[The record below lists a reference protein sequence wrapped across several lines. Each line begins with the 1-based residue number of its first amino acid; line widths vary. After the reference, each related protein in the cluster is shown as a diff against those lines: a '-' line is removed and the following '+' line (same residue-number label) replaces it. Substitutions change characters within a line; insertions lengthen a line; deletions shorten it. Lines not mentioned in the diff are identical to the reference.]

1 MSAPSPEALRAALA
15 AQRAARGYVLPH
27 HGLMTAALPD
37 LAAAY
42 GPMYAALTLTPHHLS
57 ALEREC
63 VWLVLLI
70 ADGQA
75 VGTHHLELF
84 LKLGG
89 TEAEAR
95 ALLRLAAHAAG
106 APRYAFIDGAWAPH
120 WPGGDGGREY
130 LAAADLLAA
139 PLAPALIRACLA
151 AAATLLRDA
160 WGLRATLPA
169 ALHAGMAEGALA
181 EAIAL
186 TIWPGGVNRLV
197 EAAET
202 WLALIRDGLAPASPA
217 FRAWAEMP
225 GQGPL
230 RIPKEPA

>member
-1 MSAPSPEALRAALA
+1 MSAPAPEQVRAALA
-15 AQRAARGYVLPH
+15 AQLVARGYVLPH
-27 HGLMTAALPD
+27 HGLMAAALPD

-89 TEAEAR
+89 SQAQAR

-106 APRYAFIDGAWAPH
+106 AARYAFIDGPWAPH
-120 WPGGDGGREY
+120 WPGGDGAAEY
-130 LAAADLLAA
+130 LAAADALAA
-139 PLAPALIRACLA
+139 PLPPALIRACLA
-151 AAATLLRDA
+151 AAHALLRDG
-160 WGLRATLPA
+160 WGLRAALPA
-169 ALHAGMAEGALA
+169 ALHAGIAEAALA

-202 WLALIRDGLAPASPA
+202 WLALIREGAAPASA
-217 FRAWAEMP
+217 SFRVWAETP

>member
-1 MSAPSPEALRAALA
+1 MSAPSPEALRTALA
-15 AQRAARGYVLPH
+15 AQLATRGYVLPH
-27 HGLMTAALPD
+27 HGLMAAALPD

-42 GPMYAALTLTPHHLS
+42 GPMYAALTITPHHLS
-57 ALEREC
+57 ALDREC
-63 VWLVLLI
+63 IWLTLLI

-89 TEAEAR
+89 TDDQAR

-106 APRYAFIDGAWAPH
+106 AARYAFIDGAWAPH
-120 WPGGDGGREY
+120 WPGGDGAREY
-130 LAAADLLAA
+130 LAAADA
-139 PLAPALIRACLA
+139 LAPALPQALTRACLA

-197 EAAET
+197 EAADI
-202 WLALIRDGLAPASPA
+202 WLGLIRDGAAPASEA
-217 FRAWAEMP
+217 FRAWAETP

-230 RIPKEPA
+230 RLPKEPA